1 MWNLRQI
8 RDLAIANVARFASL
22 NACFSFLSKKFQHV
36 VIYMS
41 LWRDIYP
48 SDLFWKSL
56 RSDPKHMAL
65 LFDDFSFLSKKYHY
79 VVVCHSHGTMY
90 NPPTYFEKK
99 WKLEERIYM
108 VLVFDVPPLNYCFE
122 ADVMDFFS
130 GRSLVERFNSADQI
144 NLLVACTADC
154 TCHHASD

>member
-1 MWNLRQI
+1 MWLYVTLTGLCITLRHI
-8 RDLAIANVARFASL
+8 L
-22 NACFSFLSKKFQHV
+22 KK
-36 VIYMS
+36 S
-41 LWRDIYP
+41 E
-48 SDLFWKSL
+48 SL
-56 RSDPKHMAL
+56 RNEPK
-65 LFDDFSFLSKKYHY
+65 
-79 VVVCHSHGTMY
+79 
-90 NPPTYFEKK
+90 
-99 WKLEERIYM
+99 YM